1 MTNQVFMSVG
11 VFLVAY
17 GLIVSEKIH
26 RTVVALAGA
35 VVVVALGIVTQEKA
49 IHHID
54 FNTIGLLLGMMVIV
68 NITAETG
75 VFRFLGIWAAQRVD
89 GEPLKLL
96 IVISAFTALG
106 SALLDNVT
114 TVLLTVPVTISITK
128 QLNLKP
134 TPYLISQII
143 ASNIG
148 GTATLIGDPPNIM
161 IGSAVKELTFL
172 AFINNLAGISLLILI
187 VNLAILA
194 LIYRGRL
201 TTTEEHRNKVRSLDA
216 AKQIKDVKLLKL
228 CGVVLTLT
236 ISMFFFHQFLHLE
249 SATVALLGATLL
261 LLLAR
266 KNTDHDL
273 EHVFHKVE
281 WVALLFFVGLFIL
294 VGGLIETGVISMLAA
309 EAMELT
315 AGSPVATAM
324 LIIWLSAIASAFVD
338 NIPFVATMIPLIK
351 DLGGLGVTNL
361 EPLWWSLALGACLGG
376 NGTIVGASANVIV
389 VGLAAQEGYT
399 ITFAKFMKIGFPL
412 TMLSVLIAS
421 IYVYLRYFLL

>member
-1 MTNQVFMSVG
+1 MKNWKSELIEALREGSAELAHRSIRETDLQG
-11 VFLVAY
+11 VFNGELRVRQKY
-17 GLIVSEKIH
+17 HG
-26 RTVVALAGA
+26 RDG
-35 VVVVALGIVTQEKA
+35 
-49 IHHID
+49 
-54 FNTIGLLLGMMVIV
+54 
-68 NITAETG
+68 G
-75 VFRFLGIWAAQRVD
+75 VRFLGIWAAQRVD

-96 IVISAFTALG
+96 MVISAFTAVG

-172 AFINNLAGISLLILI
+172 AFVNNLAGISLLILI

-201 TTTEEHRNKVRSLDA
+201 TTTEEHRNKMRNLDA

-236 ISMFFFHQFLHLE
+236 ITMFFFHQFLHME

-273 EHVFHKVE
+273 EHVFRKVE

-294 VGGLIETGVISMLAA
+294 VGGLIETGVISMLAV

-399 ITFAKFMKIGFPL
+399 ITFAQFMKIGFPL
-412 TMLSVLIAS
+412 TILSVLIAS
-421 IYVYLRYFLL
+421 IYVYLRYFML